1 MRLRAVSQSRAKC
14 ASVADQS
21 QPIRLH
27 MTEQLNSI
35 VYFRAISI
43 LLIAAGHCLNI
54 AHLFPRSTSEQLF
67 SNFIV
72 GATSLFVFVSGYLF
86 HHVFYRRFRF
96 VDFMKGRL
104 ARVAVPYLVLAIPSI
119 LILRQPDL
127 LSSEGQ
133 ILFFETLANGNLY
146 WIYWYIPFICLTFLL
161 SPLHVGFI
169 SLSARVQIG
178 IIVVLCVVSLLGH
191 RPVNNIPP
199 WHSVVYFAPVYLI
212 GISVSLHRKKL
223 LEWVQGKELL
233 LVLATAFLI
242 WLQTEMGQ
250 IKNSHK
256 PFLAFEGMDWMF
268 LNKLLFALALFFA
281 LERYTGQPSRFTRLI
296 ADASF
301 AIFFLHPIGIYII
314 IKTKSFPVIG
324 NPWLDLILATFLI
337 VGGSLA
343 IAVALKRLIG
353 RYSRFVL
360 GY

>member
-1 MRLRAVSQSRAKC
+1 
-14 ASVADQS
+14 
-21 QPIRLH
+21 
-27 MTEQLNSI
+27 MTDQLNST
-35 VYFRAISI
+35 VHYRAISI

-54 AHLFPRSTSEQLF
+54 AHLFPRAYSEQIF

-86 HHVFYRRFRF
+86 HHVFYPRFSYAGF
-96 VDFMKGRL
+96 VKGRL

-119 LILRQPDL
+119 MILRQPDML
-127 LSSEGQ
+127 TQEGQ
-133 ILFFETLANGNLY
+133 MEFLTTLTNGNLY

-169 SLSARVQIG
+169 SLSARVQIAL
-178 IIVVLCVVSLLGH
+178 IIALSIISLFGH

-199 WHSVVYFAPVYLI
+199 WHSVIYFAPVYLM
-212 GISVSLHRKKL
+212 GIFVSQHRTAML
-223 LEWVQGKELL
+223 ALVRGKELL
-233 LVLATAFLI
+233 LVLATAAMI

-256 PFLAFEGMDWMF
+256 PFLAYDGIDWMF
-268 LNKLLFALALFFA
+268 LNKLLFALALFFV
-281 LERYTGQPSRFTRLI
+281 LERYGRTPSRFTRLI

-314 IKTKSFPVIG
+314 IKTKTFPVIG
-324 NPWLDLILATFLI
+324 NPWLDLLLATTLI
-337 VGGSLA
+337 VGGSLL
-343 IAVALKRLIG
+343 IALALKKLLGSRS
-353 RYSRFVL
+353 RYIL

>member
-1 MRLRAVSQSRAKC
+1 
-14 ASVADQS
+14 
-21 QPIRLH
+21 

-54 AHLFPRSTSEQLF
+54 ADLFPRSTSEQLF

-86 HHVFYRRFRF
+86 HHVFYKRFQF
-96 VDFMKGRL
+96 VSFMKGRL

-127 LSSEGQ
+127 FSADGQ
-133 ILFFETLANGNLY
+133 MTFLTTLAIGNLY

-169 SLSARVQIG
+169 SLSVRIQIVV
-178 IIVVLCVVSLLGH
+178 IVVLSIVSLLGH

-199 WHSVVYFAPVYLI
+199 WHSVIYFAPVYLV
-212 GISVSLHRKKL
+212 GVFVSLHRKRL
-223 LEWVQGKELL
+223 LELVRGKELFF
-233 LVLATAFLI
+233 VLATAAMI
-242 WLQTEMGQ
+242 WFQTEMGQ

-256 PFLAFEGMDWMF
+256 LFLTYEGIDWMF
-268 LNKLLFALALFFA
+268 LNKLLFALALFFV
-281 LERYTGQPSRFTRLI
+281 LERYCGQPSRFTRLI

-324 NPWLDLILATFLI
+324 NPWLDLVLATVLI
-337 VGGSLA
+337 VGGSLV
-343 IAVALKRLIG
+343 IATGLKRLVG
-353 RYSRFVL
+353 RYSRYAL